1 MVIDL
6 DERTVDNAL
15 FTLKE
20 RTNFMIC
27 VQVITLIA
35 VLTIVGF
42 HSRVIFYNGLRM
54 AIDMPLLPCITT
66 AILTGI
72 GVFCQVHR
80 SILNYMRFR
89 LICSYLKDGSI
100 TLEI

>member
-42 HSRVIFYNGLRM
+42 HS
-54 AIDMPLLPCITT
+54 
-66 AILTGI
+66 
-72 GVFCQVHR
+72 
-80 SILNYMRFR
+80 
-89 LICSYLKDGSI
+89 
-100 TLEI
+100 